1 MTRHFLGPPGW
12 FYACWLLHAV
22 NIRRRD
28 LTAFPRARMCRLG
41 GGAKIESYAIYMKN
55 FTRRRALQ
63 AVDLNSI
70 SNLYLVSLQPYFIEL
85 SMARGGV
92 DTGNVRGVGV

>member
-28 LTAFPRARMCRLG
+28 LTAFPRARMCAVSG
-41 GGAKIESYAIYMKN
+41 GEAKIA
-55 FTRRRALQ
+55 RAKVYKFYKKER
-63 AVDLNSI
+63 AEIVSPRPPHTAGLNS
-70 SNLYLVSLQPYFIEL
+70 NYYLG
-85 SMARGGV
+85 RGQV
-92 DTGNVRGVGV
+92 THAAITQTQLHRHSK